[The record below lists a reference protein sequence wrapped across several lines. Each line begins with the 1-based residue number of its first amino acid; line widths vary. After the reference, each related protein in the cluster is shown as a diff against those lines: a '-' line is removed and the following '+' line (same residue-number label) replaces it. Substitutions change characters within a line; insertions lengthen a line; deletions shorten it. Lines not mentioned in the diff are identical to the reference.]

1 MTEQNAGQ
9 YSYQGPGQ
17 GPAHN
22 PPQGPGASPI
32 RAAGAAA
39 PGPDGA
45 PGQPWPSTAQPGPP
59 QPGPP
64 QSGSLQPGPRRP
76 RGRGSLTVRPQ
87 GLWLVTSLELR
98 QRLRSKFWYIALA
111 VWTVVLIG
119 IGVLGLLP
127 TVVLGGGTDMAPI
140 AAVIFSLQMIL
151 VLFAMLL
158 VVPALSA
165 GSINGDRTAGTLAT
179 LQASLLSPTEIVLGK
194 ILAGWLTGLAFLILA
209 LPSAVPTALL
219 GGIGPLYAL
228 RGVVVIV
235 LLTMCVTAVGV
246 GLSALTNRQLGSV
259 VLAYV
264 LVFGVTVVGPMIWG
278 FTAAFLQQERDVTVY
293 RTSYSE
299 SSYGECEAREESD
312 YTVYRLDLS
321 QPLLWANPVVLL
333 AEAAPGVDPE
343 TFWYSG
349 TDDGPEV
356 DLLRIIQAGL
366 RSTSN
371 PTHPASFNGCSPS
384 DEGYPEDLG
393 EVPNRPIWPQGMA
406 MWVLAGGGSTA
417 FAIWRIS
424 VPIRTLGKGTRIA

>member
-1 MTEQNAGQ
+1 MTEQNAGRNAHPI
-9 YSYQGPGQ
+9 PGQ
-17 GPAHN
+17 NAHPIPGQDAHRLPGQN
-22 PPQGPGASPI
+22 AHRIPGQPPGATGRSAPG
-32 RAAGAAA
+32 AAGASV
-39 PGPDGA
+39 
-45 PGQPWPSTAQPGPP
+45 QPLPACA
-59 QPGPP
+59 
-64 QSGSLQPGPRRP
+64 QPGPRRP
-76 RGRGSLTVRPQ
+76 RGRGSLAVRPQ

-228 RGVVVIV
+228 RVVVVIV